1 MTQFLALP
9 QDLPPR
15 RAVDHAIDLD
25 DNARPASRGL
35 IRLSPPEMMEL
46 QRQLEELLAR
56 GYIRPSTSQYGAS
69 VFFVKK
75 NDAAGSLRLVCDYRA
90 LNSSTIKNHAC
101 MPHPETCFEQ
111 VKGARFFTKLDLAQG
126 FHQIRLREGDEHKT
140 AINTPF
146 GHFEWTVLC
155 FGLTNG
161 PATLQTL
168 MYDLLRPFLHKC
180 AANMADDI
188 LIYSKTFSDHTAH
201 VSAILDTLAAA
212 QLYCKASK
220 CEFFVPDVRF
230 LGFRVSGE
238 TLQVDTSKLEGLA
251 EHPSPVTV
259 PEVRRFVGFCNFFRK
274 FVPRYADIVRPL
286 TALTH
291 KFARF
296 LWSTECQKAFDTLK
310 DALLSAPVLLLP
322 DPSSQFHLFTDA
334 SDVALGAVLQQ
345 ADAIGQLHPVAFAS
359 RQLRDAETRYAALDR
374 ETLAFVFGLTM
385 FKTYLF
391 SKFVAHTD
399 SSVLSHFKTKATL
412 SARDQRWV
420 QLIANFDFDFEH
432 CKGINNVADA
442 LSRRADYYNFTS
454 NAIEGHVGIDGV
466 SLAELRSGYA
476 SDTATADIID
486 KLTSSDRASDNVHKR
501 FRWHPDEGKL
511 YLVHGPGWRLY
522 VPDCSLRLLLLKQHH
537 DCIAAGHPGRDRTYA
552 RLSRHYYWPRMSVH
566 VAAFVS
572 SCDSCQRS
580 KPNNRSPAGFLQPLP
595 VPVRP
600 WERVGMDF
608 IVALPLTSR
617 GHDAIFTFVDALT
630 KMVHFIPTS
639 KRLTAIGA
647 ADLYIANVFRAH
659 GLPLVSVSDR
669 DSRFTSEFWTQVMQ
683 RLQIDRRMTV
693 SNRAEADGQPERMH
707 RLVEEVLRN
716 FTNYMNSDWDTLLP
730 LVEFSI
736 NDAVNEATGQTPFF
750 LNYGFHPSSPSDLLA
765 GPSTGPLATSW
776 LAAQADALR
785 VARDELVAAQE
796 RQAQRIDN
804 GRTPLRLKVGD
815 LVLVSRDF
823 LIPPEA
829 RARPSPKLCPRYYG
843 PFKVLALPGANTA
856 RLDLPA
862 TLRVHRVFNTSSLR
876 LYVPNI
882 IAGRLDTVQ
891 PPAPVLDLDGET
903 RYMVEAV
910 LAQRVYRRKQQY
922 LVQWSGYAE
931 PTWEPE
937 NFLRDES
944 GQDLQ
949 PLRLFKETAG

>member
-1 MTQFLALP
+1 MRSWGAQRGHASDPPDLDKGRRERFLNERRCFNCEGLNHIAKDCPSPAGDIKATTQYSFSRHCPVQRKVKTSTTTHSTTTPPTPVPESAIATITPTTAVTIAATRVDGPKKSETIPSKVKNVAFSPATLAADQNRRDIGFSQQRRLEQQRQRPAVCLTAEQVERELQTVDVRKAAGDAGDLRHVLLRVWGKLASVESLCLLDNGSSHDFVSADFVSKNSIPVTRTSVDKVMLAGGASSATTSFVSSSALEVVIEGHVCARVFQVVNIGRYDFILGKPWFTDVAPVVDYTTNKVTIGNVSFVADEKGDAAEQRSSRAESAALEKVVTEAFVSSLLSSRQAEKCLRAGGAGGWILVSDLATTTHATAEVNATEVTVGGGLTAEQRSQVDNLIAKYDTVLGPLP

-101 MPHPETCFEQ
+101 MPHPETCFGQ

-220 CEFFVPDVRF
+220 CEFFVSDVRF

-412 SARDQRWV
+412 SH
-420 QLIANFDFDFEH
+420 E
-432 CKGINNVADA
+432 
-442 LSRRADYYNFTS
+442 TS
-454 NAIEGHVGIDGV
+454 A
-466 SLAELRSGYA
+466 GY
-476 SDTATADIID
+476 S
-486 KLTSSDRASDNVHKR
+486 
-501 FRWHPDEGKL
+501 
-511 YLVHGPGWRLY
+511 
-522 VPDCSLRLLLLKQHH
+522 
-537 DCIAAGHPGRDRTYA
+537 
-552 RLSRHYYWPRMSVH
+552 
-566 VAAFVS
+566 
-572 SCDSCQRS
+572 
-580 KPNNRSPAGFLQPLP
+580 
-595 VPVRP
+595 
-600 WERVGMDF
+600 
-608 IVALPLTSR
+608 
-617 GHDAIFTFVDALT
+617 
-630 KMVHFIPTS
+630 
-639 KRLTAIGA
+639 
-647 ADLYIANVFRAH
+647 
-659 GLPLVSVSDR
+659 
-669 DSRFTSEFWTQVMQ
+669 
-683 RLQIDRRMTV
+683 
-693 SNRAEADGQPERMH
+693 
-707 RLVEEVLRN
+707 
-716 FTNYMNSDWDTLLP
+716 
-730 LVEFSI
+730 
-736 NDAVNEATGQTPFF
+736 
-750 LNYGFHPSSPSDLLA
+750 
-765 GPSTGPLATSW
+765 
-776 LAAQADALR
+776 
-785 VARDELVAAQE
+785 
-796 RQAQRIDN
+796 
-804 GRTPLRLKVGD
+804 
-815 LVLVSRDF
+815 
-823 LIPPEA
+823 
-829 RARPSPKLCPRYYG
+829 
-843 PFKVLALPGANTA
+843 
-856 RLDLPA
+856 
-862 TLRVHRVFNTSSLR
+862 
-876 LYVPNI
+876 
-882 IAGRLDTVQ
+882 
-891 PPAPVLDLDGET
+891 
-903 RYMVEAV
+903 
-910 LAQRVYRRKQQY
+910 
-922 LVQWSGYAE
+922 
-931 PTWEPE
+931 
-937 NFLRDES
+937 
-944 GQDLQ
+944 
-949 PLRLFKETAG
+949 